1 MVFVLAGTVT
11 DGALPGSHHFHC
23 FTGPTVALFSSTTL
37 TVSSCFVHFDDTL
50 GGTEN
55 IGCNTVSNPN
65 GQTEKLCPWVD
76 YCSLFRCTNE
86 SDCLCQFTWPDRAAT
101 PPFSITPISGATDF
115 YDQESVSQ
123 EKTLTTN
130 NSVIHTMPPNTQG
143 MGLMCMGPLFAMLLL
158 KKTTTTNLPAKGI
171 LTKRTSGAKGEM
183 I

>member
-1 MVFVLAGTVT
+1 MVCPLFAHKAFDGPFSVVFVLAGTVT

-130 NSVIHTMPPNTQG
+130 NSVIHTMPPNTQDCRPTFVFVVSVVE
-143 MGLMCMGPLFAMLLL
+143 LMV
-158 KKTTTTNLPAKGI
+158 
-171 LTKRTSGAKGEM
+171 TKSQAY
-183 I
+183 

>member
-1 MVFVLAGTVT
+1 MVCPLFAHKAFDGPFSVVFVLAGTVT

-76 YCSLFRCTNE
+76 YCSL
-86 SDCLCQFTWPDRAAT
+86 AT

-130 NSVIHTMPPNTQG
+130 NSVIHTMPPNTQDCRPTFVFVVSVVE
-143 MGLMCMGPLFAMLLL
+143 LMV
-158 KKTTTTNLPAKGI
+158 
-171 LTKRTSGAKGEM
+171 TKSQAY
-183 I
+183 